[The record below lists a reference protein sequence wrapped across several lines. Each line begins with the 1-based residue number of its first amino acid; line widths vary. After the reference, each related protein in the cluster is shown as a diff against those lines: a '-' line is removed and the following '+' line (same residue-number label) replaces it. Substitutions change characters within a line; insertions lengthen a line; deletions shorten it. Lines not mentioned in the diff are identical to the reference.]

1 MTFGEKLTRA
11 RKQKGLSQEALAGKL
26 DITRQTI
33 SKWELDQSTPELS
46 YLKRLCEI
54 LEVSADELLWE
65 RFPETAAPPAAELPP
80 PSPAVLPSAAPAKNT
95 RSSLLLVLG
104 ILLIALGALGC
115 TLFLV
120 IAALSPWSVSVNNWQ
135 AEGLFGAL
143 VGNRIFIPFLL
154 CILMIVV
161 GILLL
166 IAYVIPSQ
174 RYMVRLIPG
183 ALCIYVGGCC
193 LLFSVPIAWLVGLP
207 ANTPLLIG
215 GVLMAVGI
223 GLCVSIV
230 FPKSKVT

>member
-11 RKQKGLSQEALAGKL
+11 RKQKGLSQEELAGKL

-65 RFPETAAPPAAELPP
+65 RFPEMATPPTAEF
-80 PSPAVLPSAAPAKNT
+80 STTAPAKNT
-95 RSSLLLVLG
+95 RSSLPLVLG
-104 ILLIALGALGC
+104 IPLITLGALGC
-115 TLFLV
+115 TLFLI
-120 IAALSPWSVSVNNWQ
+120 IAALNPWSVSVNTWH

-143 VGNRIFIPFLL
+143 VGNRIFIPLLL
-154 CILMIVV
+154 CILMIVA
-161 GILLL
+161 GILFL
-166 IAYVIPSQ
+166 ITYVIPLQ
-174 RYMVRLIPG
+174 KYIGRLLPG
-183 ALCIYVGGCC
+183 VLAIYVGGCC

-207 ANTPLLIG
+207 TNTPLLIG

-223 GLCVSIV
+223 GLCMSIV
-230 FPKSKVT
+230 FLKSKAT